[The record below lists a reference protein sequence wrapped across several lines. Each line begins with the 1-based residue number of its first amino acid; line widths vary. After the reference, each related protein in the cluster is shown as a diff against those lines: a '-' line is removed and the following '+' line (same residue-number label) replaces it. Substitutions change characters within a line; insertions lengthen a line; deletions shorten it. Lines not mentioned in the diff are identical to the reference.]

1 MQRNLTRVS
10 PLAIVAIV
18 SVGRAFGADAPQ
30 VDLVQW
36 KPPSIEAVGDDP
48 LGKLVKYGFAL
59 FTDTPNQIGP
69 LAADPTKRFS
79 RSSLTCQNC
88 HLKGGTQPYAV
99 PLVGVW
105 GQFPQYRGREGEVG
119 TLEARINGCL
129 ERSMNG
135 HVMPLDGTEMKA
147 YLAYMKWLSSGVP
160 DGAKLVG
167 AGTKGIK
174 EPGRAADPA
183 NGGRVYAAS
192 CASCHGKDGLGVR
205 ATAQGGYQY
214 PPLAG
219 PDSYNNGAGMT
230 RVLTAAAFIRHNMP
244 FGTTFDAP
252 LLSDEEAYDVAAYMN
267 SLERPVRP
275 NLDVDFPN
283 NLQKPVDTPYG
294 PYADDFPPEQH
305 RFGPFDPIR
314 ARVRELS
321 APRN

>member
-10 PLAIVAIV
+10 ALAIVAIV
-18 SVGRAFGADAPQ
+18 SIGRAFGADAPQ

-48 LGKLVKYGFAL
+48 LGTLVKYGFAL

-135 HVMPLDGTEMKA
+135 HVMPLDGT
-147 YLAYMKWLSSGVP
+147 
-160 DGAKLVG
+160 
-167 AGTKGIK
+167 
-174 EPGRAADPA
+174 R
-183 NGGRVYAAS
+183 R
-192 CASCHGKDGLGVR
+192 
-205 ATAQGGYQY
+205 
-214 PPLAG
+214 
-219 PDSYNNGAGMT
+219 
-230 RVLTAAAFIRHNMP
+230 
-244 FGTTFDAP
+244 
-252 LLSDEEAYDVAAYMN
+252 
-267 SLERPVRP
+267 SLP
-275 NLDVDFPN
+275 
-283 NLQKPVDTPYG
+283 T
-294 PYADDFPPEQH
+294 
-305 RFGPFDPIR
+305 
-314 ARVRELS
+314 
-321 APRN
+321 